1 MLIRRVSGR
10 VARWTL
16 CLLVVQTVVPA
27 PAPFTRVA
35 RTQFLELLKIPSESP
50 AVSARSHGSAA
61 EGGLI
66 VEDLS
71 WESAD
76 GETVPAFLIRPER
89 ASGRLPA
96 VVCLHGSSGSRESM
110 AAAEFGPGEWIRPGR
125 QVPHTRLLG
134 WARELARRGFV
145 TLAITQRGLDR
156 RTPPINDQANAL
168 LVQGRTAMG
177 ALVHEIRQGVTL
189 LRERSDVGGIGIA
202 GMSFGG
208 ITSFYTWLADTRVTA
223 AAPICGG
230 VGSLESFVLRGRLSY
245 HGTYWWVP
253 GMLEAGDHGDFA
265 AANAPR
271 PLMLWAPTSDVGMPR
286 EGVDRFRETAAAA
299 YRQAGAASA
308 LQVHQPTGEHSF
320 TVEAFEAMAAF
331 LAQSLR

>member
-1 MLIRRVSGR
+1 M
-10 VARWTL
+10 ARWTL
-16 CLLVVQTVVPA
+16 SLLVVQA
-27 PAPFTRVA
+27 AALAAAPFASVA

-50 AVSARSHGSAA
+50 AVSARSHGRTA
-61 EGGLI
+61 EDGLI

-76 GETVPAFLIRPER
+76 GESVPAFLIRPE
-89 ASGRLPA
+89 SSTGRLPA

-110 AAAEFGPGEWIRPGR
+110 VAAEFGPGEWIRPGR

-145 TLAITQRGLDR
+145 TLSITQRGLDR

-189 LRERSDVGGIGIA
+189 LRERGDVGGIGIT

-208 ITSFYTWLADTRVTA
+208 ITSFYTWLADPRVTA

-230 VGSLESFVLRGRLSY
+230 VGSLESFVLRGSLSY

-286 EGVDRFRETAAAA
+286 EGVDRFRATATAA
-299 YRQAGAASA
+299 YLQAGAGSA
-308 LQVHQPTGEHSF
+308 LRIHQPPGKHRF
-320 TVEAFEAMAAF
+320 TIEAFEAMAAF
-331 LAQSLR
+331 FAEVLR